1 MFVNKALANNDF
13 ILLSIIGIINHILP
27 SIIRVVIST
36 LTCTYMASNSTSD
49 SECYLAVQVRVRVL

>member
-36 LTCTYMASNSTSD
+36 LTWPVIA
-49 SECYLAVQVRVRVL
+49 RVIVSAIWPYKYE